1 MEMKVWNIV
10 AKFRLMLSEF
20 RLINPLIP
28 GGNKKVTDTF
38 KILLN
43 TFKVN

>member
-1 MEMKVWNIV
+1 MEMKVWDIV

-20 RLINPLIP
+20 RLINLLIP